1 VFQPQLL
8 GVTLVIPVVG
18 VIFDFVAL
26 PLSFAET
33 LTSLLAAISL
43 ALYPGV
49 RKEKSAAVGIG
60 TSDLLAHGLPL
71 QEKTMTLFRRPLCW
85 EEQEQDPKK
94 MSFRNLKGRKEE
106 YPGWYFLG
114 VIVKS
119 CV

>member
-1 VFQPQLL
+1 
-8 GVTLVIPVVG
+8 
-18 VIFDFVAL
+18 
-26 PLSFAET
+26 
-33 LTSLLAAISL
+33 
-43 ALYPGV
+43 
-49 RKEKSAAVGIG
+49 
-60 TSDLLAHGLPL
+60 
-71 QEKTMTLFRRPLCW
+71 MTLFRRPLCW